1 MIIQKYSINNIF
13 KLILIFGVTFS
24 ATNSAWA
31 NDNASNTLEESSAK
45 NQELP
50 NNEKKSASDGSSAP
64 QQTTNQESNLNNR
77 EDAEAFEAK
86 EQSETN
92 NPENSTSQE
101 FLTLKNILFLFAI
114 IDLPI
119 LALLLTLWFLS
130 NKEQKQV
137 FNHLIKNQNTIGSKL
152 KQLEKITS
160 KLEESDNSQN
170 KIIKEIEEN
179 KQEIIN
185 SRIELLSAFEN
196 KQSEHPINSNGN
208 SHVASNNHNSSFT
221 LVKEP
226 TEHKL
231 DIPSHNSVAIAEK
244 IPQFVDK
251 YNLDKKSLS
260 NEAIATVSA
269 TETSLNERRLGKSDI
284 LTLEPTPQKKYW
296 IVKDKDYYLVPHA
309 KIKIDEYNKTTLES
323 LFECIN
329 FSPNYKDLHL
339 IEPAK
344 VSQINSESWQ
354 LEKKGKLEFS

>member
-13 KLILIFGVTFS
+13 KLILVFGVAFG
-24 ATNSAWA
+24 ATNSVWA
-31 NDNASNTLEESSAK
+31 NDNASNTLEESSTK

-50 NNEKKSASDGSSAP
+50 NNEKKSASEGSSAP

-77 EDAEAFEAK
+77 EDVEASEAK
-86 EQSETN
+86 EQSEAN
-92 NPENSTSQE
+92 NPENFANQD
-101 FLTLKNILFLFAI
+101 FLTLKNILLLFAI

-119 LALLLTLWFLS
+119 IALVLTLWFV
-130 NKEQKQV
+130 NRKEQKQK
-137 FNHLIKNQNTIGSKL
+137 FESLAENQSKIERKL
-152 KQLEKITS
+152 KQLEKTTL
-160 KLEESDNSQN
+160 KLDDLDKSQD
-170 KIIKEIEEN
+170 KIIKQIENN
-179 KQEIIN
+179 KQETIN
-185 SRIELLSAFEN
+185 SRVKLLEAFKK
-196 KQSEHPINSNGN
+196 KQSDGSINSNGN
-208 SHVASNNHNSSFT
+208 SYVVSNNYDSLPTFT
-221 LVKEP
+221 KE
-226 TEHKL
+226 
-231 DIPSHNSVAIAEK
+231 IAEHQLDK
-244 IPQFVDK
+244 HSYNQVAVIEQIPQFVDK
-251 YNLDKKSLS
+251 YNLNKKSLS